1 MPQIPSNVIATS
13 SSMSSSEFETLFK
26 AALEAYQNRTKR
38 DIASH
43 PLATQLQSCG
53 SSSDIIALLRAQVRA
68 FDQSQSS
75 DEKWTRWLD
84 PTVNVLYAFSVALGS
99 GVGVV
104 N

>member
-1 MPQIPSNVIATS
+1 
-13 SSMSSSEFETLFK
+13 MSSSEFETLFK